1 MGQLQGTL
9 KHVGLKYVTP
19 VQITCPRHGVHTVL
33 KAELPDGTWYTG
45 QCQECQAENPM
56 DNSIQYD
63 AKAVERRRVD
73 NAIVE
78 ALPPLYRTK
87 TLKSFRLVDQRTM
100 DAAFACSRI
109 VSGDLANLVLI
120 GETESGKS
128 HLLAGTVIAAIEEG
142 LTARYVTEAD
152 MLGEIKEAF
161 NSNGSDRRVIN
172 MFASY
177 DVLAIDEIGGT
188 KSSLYNV
195 NTLSEVMDK
204 RRLNIKRTVYAG
216 NLTVEGLKEYLT
228 DPMLK
233 RVKDNGQIIAVQKS
247 DWRKS

>member
-19 VQITCPRHGVHTVL
+19 VQITCPKHGVHTVL

-45 QCQECQAENPM
+45 RCQECQAESPF
-56 DNSIQYD
+56 DNTIQYD

-73 NAIVE
+73 NAVVE

-100 DAAFACSRI
+100 DAAYACSRI

-120 GETESGKS
+120 GETECGKS

-152 MLGEIKEAF
+152 LLGEIKEAF
-161 NSNGSDRRVIN
+161 NTNGSDRRVLS

-177 DVLAIDEIGGT
+177 DVLAIDEIGCT
-188 KSSLYNV
+188 KSTQYNLQ
-195 NTLSEVMDK
+195 TLAELVDK

-216 NLTVEGLKEYLT
+216 NLTVEGLRDYLT

-233 RVKDNGQIIAVQKS
+233 RVKDNGQIMVLQKA
-247 DWRKS
+247 DWRSA

>member
-1 MGQLQGTL
+1 MGQLHGTL

-45 QCQECQAENPM
+45 RCQGCQAENPM

-63 AKAVERRRVD
+63 AKAVERRKVD
-73 NAIVE
+73 NAVVE
-78 ALPPLYRTK
+78 ALPLLYRTK

-128 HLLAGTVIAAIEEG
+128 HLLAGTVIAAIEDG

-161 NSNGSDRRVIN
+161 NTNGSDRRVLS

-177 DVLAIDEIGGT
+177 DVLAIDEIGCT
-188 KSSLYNV
+188 KSTQYNLQ
-195 NTLSEVMDK
+195 TLAELVDK

-216 NLTVEGLKEYLT
+216 NLTVEGLRDYLT
-228 DPMLK
+228 DPMIK
-233 RVKDNGQIIAVQKS
+233 RVKDNGQIMVLQKA
-247 DWRKS
+247 DWRSA